1 MALLGLCHCIGFS
14 LVAVSRGYSPVALA
28 HGLSCFVACG
38 IFRDQGSNPPFLY
51 WQADSELLSHQGSLS
66 AWFLSKTKRFH
77 FRFPEFPYNNL
88 LLWDED
94 LIRKWTHRNNTGWD
108 STSGESQRCPKE
120 CEGPGWSYALN
131 SNTESPV
138 DPLAEFKVLLGMLE
152 RRWGRGLCERGLLDH
167 LKGVFEVILY
177 IHYGAPIHV
186 HGQQLGIVFHFLLV
200 LFWSTVQ

>member
-28 HGLSCFVACG
+28 HGPSCFVACG

-88 LLWDED
+88 LLWVE
-94 LIRKWTHRNNTGWD
+94 K
-108 STSGESQRCPKE
+108 ESNEMK
-120 CEGPGWSYALN
+120 
-131 SNTESPV
+131 T
-138 DPLAEFKVLLGMLE
+138 LLGNEHIEITQVGTVPRESL
-152 RRWGRGLCERGLLDH
+152 RDAPRNVKDQA
-167 LKGVFEVILY
+167 
-177 IHYGAPIHV
+177 GAMP
-186 HGQQLGIVFHFLLV
+186 
-200 LFWSTVQ
+200 